1 MSFALVC
8 IGMIVV
14 LGIVAAVAN
23 LFDKGND
30 SIEQGHDCSTCT
42 AAKDESCKLH
52 CLIKETGDRSQET
65 GDRRQ
70 EKGVRRQESGDRSQ
84 EKGDRRLFLF
94 FYLFTFLLFASGCS
108 TKHNT
113 AKSRWWHSFN
123 AKYNIYY
130 NGQQAF
136 IDGNLEKEKGNK
148 DNYTENLPLYPVGNK
163 TSREIGSGQ
172 YDRAIEKA
180 EKAIKMH
187 SIKAK
192 PEWKS
197 NKTKTAKDREWLE
210 RKEYNPFIWKAW
222 MLLGKAQFQKGA
234 FDEAAATFSYMSRL
248 YQTQP
253 LQNGLAR
260 AWLAKCYVELDWLYD
275 AEDVIRNM
283 NRDSVD
289 FRTIKDWDYT
299 YADYYLRAGELEK
312 AVPYLKKVIKHEKR
326 SKQKAREW
334 FLLGQIQRQL
344 GNRAE
349 AERAFR
355 KVVGCHPPYELEF
368 NARIAQ
374 TEVIAAENAKGM
386 ISRLKRMAVN
396 DNNKDYLDQVYY
408 AMGNIYMAQKD
419 TTKAIAAYE
428 KGNEKATRSGTEKG
442 VLLLTLGNLY
452 WELEKYND
460 AQRCYGEAIGLLDKE
475 RKDYEE
481 LSNRSRVL
489 DELVPYTDAIHLQDS
504 LLELSTL
511 PEEELLKVIDRIIS
525 DLKKK
530 EKEELRRQQELE
542 AEQIQQQNEARG
554 NNNQRPNAPAAPTI
568 PQQGNGQW
576 YFYNPMTVNQGK
588 ATFQRQWGKR
598 ENSDDWQRV
607 NRTVVNLTPE
617 ETSPTDPSNP
627 SDPSLA
633 TDSLGALTDSIAA
646 NVNDSIPEDT
656 LANDPHNREYYL
668 AQIPTTDEMK
678 AACHDIIKDGLLH
691 SGIIFKDKLENL
703 RLSEKQFMRLTG
715 DYPDFE
721 HLDEAWYH
729 LFLLYS
735 RQGRE
740 DLADSCLS
748 HLKTGHP
755 ESEWTILLS
764 DPYYFENAQFGEH
777 IEDSLYAATYQAF
790 KDDNHQMIR
799 ANAKL
804 SEERFPLGENR
815 AKFIF
820 IDGLS
825 RLNDG
830 DGDGCIEQLKTVV
843 EKYPESE
850 VSELAG
856 MIIKGVQDGR
866 RLHGGKFD
874 IGDVWSRRD
883 ITLTEDS
890 TQTDTL
896 NAAREQDFLFIL
908 TYQPDSVSENQL
920 LYEMARYNFTN
931 FLVRNFEIQIEAAE
945 PPYIEEEEEAMPG
958 EYHRMVFSGFLSYD
972 EALQYARQLYADK
985 VMAERLKPCLS
996 LIISSQNLALLGSR
1010 FTYEE
1015 YERFY
1020 EKTFMPMKISE
1031 EKLLIRPE
1039 GMDSTDPED
1048 ISGPE
1053 ETTEGEDDSES
1064 EDDEEYLPAAPA
1076 KATEK
1081 KQVEGFDFGDD
1092 FW

>member
-1 MSFALVC
+1 MSFVWVC

-14 LGIVAAVAN
+14 LGIIAAVAN
-23 LFDKGND
+23 RFDKGD
-30 SIEQGHDCSTCT
+30 DTIERGHDCSTCT
-42 AAKDESCKLH
+42 AAHDETCKLH
-52 CLIKETGDRSQET
+52 CLMEEADKKKKA
-65 GDRRQ
+65 RQ
-70 EKGVRRQESGDRSQ
+70 ASMMLIGILAVG
-84 EKGDRRLFLF
+84 
-94 FYLFTFLLFASGCS
+94 LLAGCS

-123 AKYNIYY
+123 AKYNIYF

-163 TSREIGSGQ
+163 NSREIGSGQ

-197 NKTKTAKDREWLE
+197 GKKKTPKDLEWLE

-234 FDEAAATFSYMSRL
+234 FDEAAATFNYMSRL

-260 AWLAKCYVELDWLYD
+260 AWLAKCYVEQDWLYD

-289 FRTIKDWDYT
+289 FRTVKDWDYT
-299 YADYYLRAGELEK
+299 YADYYLRTGELEK
-312 AVPYLKKVIKHEKR
+312 AVPYLRKVIKHEKR

-334 FLLGQIQRQL
+334 FLMGQIQRQL

-349 AERAFR
+349 AERAFK

-374 TEVIAAENAKGM
+374 TEVVAAENAKGM

-428 KGNEKATRSGTEKG
+428 KGNEKATRSGVEKG

-452 WELEKYND
+452 WDLEKFND
-460 AQRCYGEAIGLLDKE
+460 AQRCYGEAIGLLDKD

-481 LSNRSRVL
+481 LSNRSKVL

-511 PEEELLKVIDRIIS
+511 PEEEQLKVIDRIIS

-542 AEQIQQQNEARG
+542 AEQILQQNEAKG
-554 NNNQRPNAPAAPTI
+554 NNNQRLNAPATPTI

-576 YFYNPMTVNQGK
+576 YFYNPMNVNQGK

-598 ENSDDWQRV
+598 ENTDDWQRV
-607 NRTVVNLTPE
+607 NRTVVNLTPDE
-617 ETSPTDPSNP
+617 EAAPSDPSNPTDPSNP
-627 SDPSLA
+627 SDPSLPI
-633 TDSLGALTDSIAA
+633 DSLGALTDSIAA
-646 NVNDSIPEDT
+646 NVPDSIPEDT

-703 RLSEKQFMRLTG
+703 KLSEKQLLRLKN

-721 HLDEAWYH
+721 HMDEAWYH

-735 RQGRE
+735 RRGRE

-748 HLKTGHP
+748 HLKADHP

-790 KDDNHQMIR
+790 KDDNHTMIR
-799 ANAKL
+799 TNAKI

-890 TQTDTL
+890 TVIDTL

-945 PPYIEEEEEAMPG
+945 PPYVEEEEQAAPA

-985 VMAERLKPCLS
+985 AMAERLRPCLS

-1020 EKTFMPMKISE
+1020 EETFLPMKISE
-1031 EKLLIRPE
+1031 EKLLIQPE
-1039 GMDSTDPED
+1039 GMEPTDPED

-1053 ETTEGEDDSES
+1053 EATEGEDDGEG
-1064 EDDEEYLPAAPA
+1064 EDGDDEEYLPAAPA

-1081 KQVEGFDFGDD
+1081 KQVEDFDFGDD